1 MPDEIDHRRP
11 GERWAVMQELAI
23 TGPNVLLAFFA
34 LLVFMF
40 LAALVIALRNA
51 EPGHRPE
58 IIRALA
64 ELMAFGK
71 KR

>member
-1 MPDEIDHRRP
+1 
-11 GERWAVMQELAI
+11 MQELAI
-23 TGPNVLLAFFA
+23 TGPNVMLAFFA

-64 ELMAFGK
+64 ELMAFW
-71 KR
+71 KRR